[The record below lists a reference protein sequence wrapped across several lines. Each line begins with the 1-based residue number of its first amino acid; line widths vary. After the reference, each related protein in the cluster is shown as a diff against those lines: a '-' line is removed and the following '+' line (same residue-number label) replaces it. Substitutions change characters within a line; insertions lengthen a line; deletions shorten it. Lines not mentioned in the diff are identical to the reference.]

1 MNPFE
6 FILAIVFIVTIGNVL
21 RSRHGDKSLSKSR
34 RNWHEPRGLTGSGD
48 ENNSDTRAENRRLI
62 EEVQQLKDRV
72 KVLERIAV
80 DKEDTLSRQIEEL
93 RDR

>member
-6 FILAIVFIVTIGNVL
+6 FVIAIIAIVTIGNII
-21 RSRHGDKSLSKSR
+21 RARHGDRSLRKSR
-34 RNWHEPRGLTGSGD
+34 RDRGDPLGMMLGGD
-48 ENNSDTRAENRRLI
+48 EDSADTRAENRRLI

>member
-1 MNPFE
+1 MNVFE
-6 FILAIVFIVTIGNVL
+6 FVLIIVAITTIGGVL
-21 RSRHGDKSLSKSR
+21 RARHGGR
-34 RNWHEPRGLTGSGD
+34 RWQRNEHVLMDRD
-48 ENNSDTRAENRRLI
+48 DRDVAQENRRLI

-80 DKEDTLSRQIEEL
+80 EKEDTLSRQIEEL

>member
-6 FILAIVFIVTIGNVL
+6 FVIAIVFIVTIGNVL
-21 RSRHGDKSLSKSR
+21 RAKHGDKSLFKSR
-34 RNWHEPRGLTGSGD
+34 RGQRDRLGLMAC
-48 ENNSDTRAENRRLI
+48 SDDDSSETRAENRRLI

>member
-1 MNPFE
+1 MATKACP
-6 FILAIVFIVTIGNVL
+6 
-21 RSRHGDKSLSKSR
+21 SRGGTAR
-34 RNWHEPRGLTGSGD
+34 PTGLTA
-48 ENNSDTRAENRRLI
+48 NSDDDSSKHASENRRLI